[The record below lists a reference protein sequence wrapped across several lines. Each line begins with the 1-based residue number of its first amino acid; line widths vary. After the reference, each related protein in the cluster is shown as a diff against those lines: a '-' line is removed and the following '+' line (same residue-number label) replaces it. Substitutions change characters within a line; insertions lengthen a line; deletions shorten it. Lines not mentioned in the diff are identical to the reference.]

1 MKIGFMRYPVTKIYF
16 VEVTYYDHEKFVFSN
31 NNGN

>member
-1 MKIGFMRYPVTKIYF
+1 MKIGFMCFPVTKTYF
-16 VEVTYYDHEKFVFSN
+16 VEVTYYDHVYFVSSN